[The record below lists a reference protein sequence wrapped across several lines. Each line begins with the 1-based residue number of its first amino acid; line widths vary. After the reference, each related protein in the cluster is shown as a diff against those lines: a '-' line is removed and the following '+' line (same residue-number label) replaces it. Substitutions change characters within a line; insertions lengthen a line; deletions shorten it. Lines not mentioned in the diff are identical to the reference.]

1 MADQK
6 AITSARHDHIRRATH
21 GSPDHPLK
29 IGGREIP
36 CYVLEDGTRVITK
49 LERMDG
55 RINTL
60 TYMIGANIAV
70 CLIILG
76 KLLIP

>member
-1 MADQK
+1 MTVINSELYRALVEAGASDDAATK
-6 AITSARHDHIRRATH
+6 AASSVAGYDKQLAAM
-21 GSPDHPLK
+21 D
-29 IGGREIP
+29 
-36 CYVLEDGTRVITK
+36 TK